1 MNVLVDQ
8 CPKLYKI
15 KIENNNIES
24 LDKLKCL
31 AGLKITKIN
40 LEGNPL
46 VKSNK
51 EYRKELFELIPSL
64 ISIDRIDRNG
74 NTVESTY
81 YGDEEDEEV
90 LEGSEIDDEEN
101 EEIDDGEDD
110 EDDGEEDD
118 EDDEENENK
127 PNKKQ
132 KK

>member
-1 MNVLVDQ
+1 MKLLVDQ

-15 KIENNNIES
+15 KIEKNKIDS

-31 AGLKITKIN
+31 AGHKITKIN

-46 VKSNK
+46 VESNK
-51 EYRKELFELIPSL
+51 EYRKELFELVPSL
-64 ISIDRIDRNG
+64 VSIDRIDRNG
-74 NTVESTY
+74 NIVESTY

-90 LEGSEIDDEEN
+90 LEGGEMDDEEN

-118 EDDEENENK
+118 EDDEENENM